1 LIYRTLIKGQFA
13 PTEQKK
19 EQTLSRAREE
29 KVTIVLFRRPDHFGE
44 MVKPVLLQP
53 GKIQYNT
60 EEGGDRKVA
69 PFLSRG
75 SAHLVLYNTCPNE
88 LDDV

>member
-1 LIYRTLIKGQFA
+1 MG
-13 PTEQKK
+13 
-19 EQTLSRAREE
+19 QTLSRAREG

-60 EEGGDRKVA
+60 EEGGD
-69 PFLSRG
+69 
-75 SAHLVLYNTCPNE
+75 
-88 LDDV
+88 